1 MRIKLL
7 NIFLILSILITFTG
21 CASKKDSSSNPNGNK
36 QITLTENQEKN
47 AKIKTDTLKIM
58 DIDLQITIP
67 AQFKA
72 QNQSLDRIYSPI
84 DGKLVKVLVEP
95 GSIVKVGQPL
105 AEIKSDDISQIQLEF
120 LERIMD
126 IDAQVKQALA
136 QYDVSLQGYKRENIL
151 VKEKISSRSEFEIAR
166 SMMQKDR
173 ASLDSLRI
181 ERNTLIKVYQ
191 QRLSVYGAAPG
202 VINRVLST
210 KKIYPYVTLSSNKNG
225 VVLERKANPGEL
237 VEKDKE
243 LFSVANL
250 STIWLVGYAFE
261 KDAPL
266 LHVGENV
273 VGSLEEEDNNSSVKG
288 ILSYVSPIL
297 DTESKTLEVRADIS
311 NPKFEIKPNMYA
323 EMVVKTGKARKLAV
337 PNDAIE
343 KYGDYN
349 FAFVKIKPF
358 LYEERKVTLGQKNEK
373 YSEVISGL
381 KEGEEVVTEGAF
393 SLLGESIKI
402 QEASN

>member
-1 MRIKLL
+1 MRVKLL
-7 NIFLILSILITFTG
+7 NIFLIFSILVTFTG
-21 CASKKDSSSNPNGNK
+21 CASKKDSSSNSNGNK
-36 QITLTENQEKN
+36 QITLTANQEKN
-47 AKIKTDTLKIM
+47 AKIKTDKLKIM

-84 DGKLVKVLVEP
+84 DGKVVKVLVEP
-95 GSIVKVGQPL
+95 GSIVKAGQPL
-105 AEIKSDDISQIQLEF
+105 AEIKSDEISQIQLEF

-126 IDAQVKQALA
+126 IDAQVKQAIA
-136 QYDVSLQGYKRENIL
+136 QYEVSFQGYKRENIL

-225 VVLERKANPGEL
+225 VVLERKVNPGEL

-243 LFSVANL
+243 LFNVANL

-266 LHVGENV
+266 LHIGENV
-273 VGSLEEEDNNSSVKG
+273 IGSLEEDNGSVKG

-297 DTESKTLEVRADIS
+297 DTESKTLEVRADIN

-323 EMVVKTGKARKLAV
+323 EMVVKTGKSRKLAV

-349 FAFVKIKPF
+349 FAFVKVKPF

-373 YSEVISGL
+373 YSEVVSGL

>member
-1 MRIKLL
+1 MRFKIL
-7 NIFLILSILITFTG
+7 NILLILSVIVTFTG
-21 CASKKDSSSNPNGNK
+21 CSSKKDSALNANGNK
-36 QITLTENQEKN
+36 RITLTANQEKS
-47 AKIKTDTLKIM
+47 AKIQTEKLKVM

-72 QNQSLDRIYSPI
+72 QNQSVDRIYSPI
-84 DGKLVKVLVEP
+84 DGKVMNVFVEP
-95 GSIVKVGQPL
+95 GAIVKIGQPL
-105 AEIKSDDISQIQLEF
+105 AEVKSDEISQIQLEF
-120 LERIMD
+120 LERILD
-126 IDAQVKQALA
+126 IDAQIKQSQA
-136 QYDVSLQGYKRENIL
+136 QYAVSSMSYKREGIL
-151 VKEKISSRSEFEIAR
+151 VKEKISSKSEFEVAR

-181 ERNTLIKVYQ
+181 EKNTLIKVYQ
-191 QRLSVYGAAPG
+191 QRLAVYGAAPG
-202 VINRVLST
+202 VVHRVLAT

-225 VVLERKANPGEL
+225 IVLERKVNPGEL

-243 LFSVANL
+243 LFNVANL

-266 LHVGENV
+266 LHIGEAV
-273 VGSLEEEDNNSSVKG
+273 IGSLEEEEDRSVKG

-297 DTESKTLEVRADIS
+297 DTETKTLEVRADIN
-311 NPKFEIKPNMYA
+311 NPDFTIKPNMYA
-323 EMVVKTGKARKLAV
+323 EMVVKTGKTRKLAV
-337 PNDAIE
+337 PNNAIE

-358 LYEERKVTLGQKNEK
+358 LYEERKIEIGQKNEK

-381 KEGEEVVTEGAF
+381 KEGEEIVTEGAF